1 MTFSYF
7 VTAMLLVL
15 PGHPARALSQTPWA
29 ASSGQRFM
37 VSYPATW
44 KHIDDEFAARLDV
57 INQRSG
63 AEGLLLKPGLA
74 ELIVSEDSGSK
85 ARSLLEA
92 VTGGSHDATVV
103 ARSVLTPRRLS
114 PKSCARLQEIVL
126 DQPLVPLKGTLDPV
140 PIVRTVALLCERD
153 GLRIVAKMRSFR
165 SDRNWDEYRR
175 IVLRVANSI
184 RITAQ

>member
-74 ELIVSEDSGSK
+74 ELIVSEDSIQS
-85 ARSLLEA
+85 SI
-92 VTGGSHDATVV
+92 V
-103 ARSVLTPRRLS
+103 ARSCYRRLS
-114 PKSCARLQEIVL
+114 RRYGRCSKRADASAPKSEIVCPPAG
-126 DQPLVPLKGTLDPV
+126 DRARSAVGPTEGHA
-140 PIVRTVALLCERD
+140 RSGSNCAYGSAAL
-153 GLRIVAKMRSFR
+153 
-165 SDRNWDEYRR
+165 
-175 IVLRVANSI
+175 
-184 RITAQ
+184 